1 MRNNTR
7 FSQELDFIYNLM
19 ISMLETLNP
28 QAKEFFLDLR
38 KELLFEEK
46 SQEKI
51 KAILESIVLSD
62 KTLEVI
68 KAFSLYNILLN
79 IIEERHYFEDQDPFF
94 AIKKAYDELIT
105 EGFSKQDINKILS
118 TMQFYPVFTAHPTE
132 SRRRTFLEAHHAI
145 SDDLFKIF
153 DLKDQGAQGTQG
165 TIETQET
172 IEHLQ
177 YRLGLLWQSHLVRSE
192 KLEVLFELDNLL
204 YIVESSVLKSSQK
217 VLNCIENILQKPLEI
232 SPIQL
237 GSWIGGDR
245 DGNPFVT
252 NALMTQVMRTQHELI
267 IKIYLKKLKELE
279 RELSISTDFHP
290 INQAL
295 HQSLEAQKDE
305 LEENSRKLHARE
317 PFRAK
322 LHLMGKKLKN
332 RLIAINSPS
341 NIDFIYE
348 HPKELL
354 ADIDLLIDNLD
365 PLSAKYLKEFRN
377 LVLLGGFHLMRL
389 DFREHRDMFLNA
401 ISEVFCLLGISD
413 SDFGTFGEEK
423 KIEIL
428 NFALDRPK
436 IELETLTNRVS
447 KDTQNILEAF
457 LRIDWAKKHIS
468 EEIIKSFII
477 SMTTEASDMLCVLWF
492 AKQSGLWKPSKPK
505 ASMDKKIRAR
515 IRITPLFETIN
526 DLQRAKDIINTLS
539 QNKHYAHYLS
549 DLKMTQEIMIG
560 YSDSSKDGGIFTSN
574 YSLYQAIFE
583 LMRLE
588 DKLGITFILFHG
600 RGGSVSRGGGT
611 LKSALLASP
620 PRSVCG
626 LLKTTEQGEVI
637 SSKYLNP
644 KSAQFNLAST
654 MGALLKKSTYD
665 SFCSGEAPNIKTSQ
679 NICHIDTL
687 QWQMM
692 GQISQTSYQT
702 YRKLVYETQGFIDYF
717 KLATP
722 ISFIQQ
728 LNLGSRPSKRKDTTK
743 VKDLRAI
750 PWVFAWTQNRSII
763 PAWYG
768 IGSGLEGIKQT
779 RDLQECYQE
788 SAFFKTTIDNI
799 SQALLK
805 VDITIAQRYNKFV
818 SDTHIRDHIWDM
830 IKSEYDKTMHYIL
843 YVRQEKELLENDSQ
857 LRESIL
863 LRKPYIT
870 ALNLLQIELIKKY
883 NLSLYQ
889 DQKTRLMEQIH
900 STIVGIAQGMRNT
913 G

>member
-1 MRNNTR
+1 MQNNNQ
-7 FSQELDFIYNLM
+7 FGQELDFIYNVMVGILK
-19 ISMLETLNP
+19 ELNP
-28 QAKEFFLDLR
+28 EVMELFLSLR
-38 KELLFEEK
+38 QELLFEEK
-46 SQEKI
+46 SQDKI
-51 KAILESIVLSD
+51 KSILQEITISD

-79 IIEERHYFEDQDPFF
+79 IVEERHHLDKQAPLL
-94 AIKKAYDELIT
+94 AIKKAYDELIA
-105 EGFSKQDINKILS
+105 EGFSKQDINKILG

-132 SRRRTFLEAHHAI
+132 SRRRTFLEAHHEI
-145 SDDLFKIF
+145 SDDLCKIF
-153 DLKDQGAQGTQG
+153 ELKDEEAK
-165 TIETQET
+165 
-172 IEHLQ
+172 EHLK
-177 YRLGLLWQSHLVRSE
+177 YRLRLLWQSHLVRSE

-204 YIVESSVLKSSQK
+204 YIVESSILTSSQK
-217 VLNCIENILQKPLEI
+217 VLDFIQNLLQKPLEI

-252 NALMTQVMRTQHELI
+252 NELMTRVMRTQHELI
-267 IKIYLKKLKELE
+267 IKIYLQKIKRLE
-279 RELSISTDFHP
+279 RELSISTDFLP
-290 INQAL
+290 INQEL
-295 HQSLEAQKDE
+295 ERSLEE
-305 LEENSRKLHARE
+305 TSLKLYGRE

-332 RLIAINSPS
+332 RLIAINSPTS
-341 NIDFIYE
+341 IDFIYR

-354 ADIDLLIDNLD
+354 SDIDLLIRNLD
-365 PLSAKYLKEFRN
+365 SLGSKYLKEFRN

-413 SDFGTFGEEK
+413 SDFGTFREEK

-428 NFALDRPK
+428 NTALEKPK
-436 IELETLTNRVS
+436 INLETIIDKVS

-457 LRIDWAKKHIS
+457 LRIDWAKKYIS
-468 EEIIKSFII
+468 EEIIQSFII

-492 AKQSGLWKPSKPK
+492 AKQSNLWKPSKDKTTP
-505 ASMDKKIRAR
+505 DKKIRAK
-515 IRITPLFETIN
+515 IRITPLFETID
-526 DLQRAKDIINTLS
+526 DLQRAKDIINILS
-539 QNKHYAHYLS
+539 QNKHYAHYLY

-583 LMRLE
+583 LM
-588 DKLGITFILFHG
+588 KLGEELGIGFVLFHG

-611 LKSALLASP
+611 LESALLASP
-620 PRSVCG
+620 PKSALG
-626 LLKTTEQGEVI
+626 MLKTTEQGEVI

-644 KSAQFNLAST
+644 KSAEFNLSST

-665 SFCSGEAPNIKTSQ
+665 SFCSGELPNIKTSK

-687 QWQMM
+687 QWQIMRE
-692 GQISQTSYQT
+692 ISQASYKA
-702 YRKLVYETQGFIDYF
+702 YRKLVYQTAGFMDYF

-722 ISFIQQ
+722 INFIRQ
-728 LNLGSRPSKRKDTTK
+728 LNLGSRPSKRKDTSK
-743 VKDLRAI
+743 VEDLRAI

-768 IGSGLEGIKQT
+768 VGSGLESIANKEE
-779 RDLQECYQE
+779 LQLCYQE
-788 SAFFKTTIDNI
+788 SEFFKTTLDNI

-818 SDTHIRDHIWDM
+818 TNQDSREHIWEM
-830 IKSEYDKTMHYIL
+830 IKTEYDKTMRLIL
-843 YVRQEKELLENDSQ
+843 YVRQEKELLENDSK
-857 LRESIL
+857 LRDSIL
-863 LRKPYIT
+863 LRKPYVT

-883 NLSLYQ
+883 NLSNYQ
-889 DQKTRLMEQIH
+889 DQKNRLMEQIH